1 MNIHEYQAKK
11 LLAGFGIPV
20 SKGEPVLA
28 ASDIDTAI
36 DSCLLYTSPSPRDS

>member
-11 LLAGFGIPV
+11 LLGGFGIPV

-28 ASDIDTAI
+28 ATDIDSAI
-36 DSCLLYTSPSPRDS
+36 DLSLIHI